1 MSMIDRLILS
11 GRLPASLHSRVWGR
25 LAIPRLGVRRI
36 RQLAGEAAPAKC
48 AT

>member
-25 LAIPRLGVRRI
+25 LAIPRLGVRMV
-36 RQLAGEAAPAKC
+36 EAAPAKC